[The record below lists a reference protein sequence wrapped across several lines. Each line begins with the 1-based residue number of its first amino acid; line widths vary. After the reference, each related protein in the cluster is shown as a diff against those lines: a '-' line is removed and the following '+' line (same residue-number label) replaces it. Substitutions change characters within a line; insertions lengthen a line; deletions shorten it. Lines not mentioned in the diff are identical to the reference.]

1 MHFRISINTGS
12 LRYSHCWCAC
22 MMAAGGL
29 VSTVRRVIS
38 EEMSKEGVLQ
48 KDVPEDPHI
57 TPSDVQQVKNSVGRR
72 YYRCKAF
79 AHFDEH
85 VDKPDQSEQ
94 HGRRCKH
101 TWKSAHA
108 WCVLDLKKQ
117 RIAHRWYQECKKC
130 EGESKPWFD
139 EAALKRMAEYA
150 VKRFKGVK
158 AEKKENGNPPE
169 MGPHDERRCDMCR
182 QLGHSC
188 WKKPTYSCAAD
199 DQDED
204 DEYGNPYD
212 DDGTHDDDYDP
223 YDYNDTHN
231 DDYDPYDYD
240 DTHNDVYDPYVY
252 DYGDTYDDEYDQYEH
267 GHGDEDLY
275 NFD

>member
-1 MHFRISINTGS
+1 
-12 LRYSHCWCAC
+12 

-29 VSTVRRVIS
+29 ISTVRRVIS
-38 EEMSKEGVLQ
+38 EEMNKEGVLQ
-48 KDVPEDPHI
+48 EDVPEDPHI
-57 TPSDVQQVKNSVGRR
+57 NPSDVQQVKNSVGRR

-85 VDKPDQSEQ
+85 VDEPDQPNQPEQ
-94 HGRRCKH
+94 PDRACEH

-117 RIAHRWYQECKKC
+117 RIAYRWCQECNQC
-130 EGESKPWFD
+130 EGESEPWFD

-158 AEKKENGNPPE
+158 TEKKEDGNPPE
-169 MGPHDERRCDMCR
+169 MGPHDERRCDMCK

-188 WKKPTYSCAAD
+188 WKKPTYSYPVEN

-204 DEYGNPYD
+204 EDDQYYDDEYGDPYD
-212 DDGTHDDDYDP
+212 DDGAHDDDYD
-223 YDYNDTHN
+223 DAH
-231 DDYDPYDYD
+231 DDDSDPYDYD
-240 DTHNDVYDPYVY
+240 DTHDYDYNDAHDDDYDLYDC
-252 DYGDTYDDEYDQYEH
+252 DYGDTYDDEYDPHERGY
-267 GHGDEDLY
+267 GDDDPY
-275 NFD
+275 NSD